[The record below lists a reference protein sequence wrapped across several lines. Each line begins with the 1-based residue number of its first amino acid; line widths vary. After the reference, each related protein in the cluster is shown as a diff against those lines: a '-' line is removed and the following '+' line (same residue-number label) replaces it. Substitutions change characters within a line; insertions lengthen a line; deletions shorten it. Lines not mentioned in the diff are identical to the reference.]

1 MTDDLEMMRSSEIE
15 RKKMKRLQLI
25 AAIPLVCAACGPLM
39 LVASGFSSLLAM
51 AMLALWLMGTPFGL
65 LIGPLVLNLRKDLYV
80 VKEDLPLDRRVK
92 VFAILDIAFG
102 VLTVLVMLGAFL
114 LGVGV

>member
-25 AAIPLVCAACGPLM
+25 ALIPLVCATCGPLI
-39 LVASGFSSLLAM
+39 LATAGFSPLVSL
-51 AMLALWLMGTPFGL
+51 AMLALFAMGTPFGL

-114 LGVGV
+114 LGVGA